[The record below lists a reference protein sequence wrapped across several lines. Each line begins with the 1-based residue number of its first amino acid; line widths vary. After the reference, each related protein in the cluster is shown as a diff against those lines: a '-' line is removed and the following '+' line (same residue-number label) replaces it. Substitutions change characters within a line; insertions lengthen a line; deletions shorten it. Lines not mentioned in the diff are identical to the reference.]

1 MAEKEINESRA
12 MQENVKSGVARKSS
26 KYGKFLTLQSVL
38 GIILKLRTDADTTIG
53 VQEKKTADMHFKTDN
68 MM

>member
-38 GIILKLRTDADTTIG
+38 GIILKLR
-53 VQEKKTADMHFKTDN
+53 N
-68 MM
+68 RNN